1 MTRRC
6 FTLHFLS
13 SGLQFVEFPGI
24 DCMSFYVILLYLL
37 LEFSLHS
44 VISPKKANFYTQI
57 IASGKIIIEKLMY
70 VIIM

>member
-1 MTRRC
+1 MTRQF

-24 DCMSFYVILLYLL
+24 DSMSFYVTLLYLF

-44 VISPKKANFYTQI
+44 VISPKKASFYAQI
-57 IASGKIIIEKLMY
+57 IASGKIIIEKLTY